1 MSSKIDELE
10 NKFQK
15 VMEGE
20 VSKLKEEFNKNH
32 PQNWS
37 NKRNIYILITVNSTI
52 AEEEKTMSEVKEW
65 LETFSIPGIECL
77 QTEFGA
83 DGFSTRRSLQYLEE
97 VDLDYTFS
105 SPKSLQLAEKPAI
118 TKELQQLKLTLH
130 GGSGTVKPR
139 KLNFGEDGSQ
149 QFSTPKC
156 SNGVDSQS
164 NSPLKRRKQELMGNV
179 SFLEVQIVRAE
190 EYLSQL

>member
-1 MSSKIDELE
+1 MDECFIIINQWRVRYFLRQHLLILIIVLQALHLLLMYLLILKSEIVDAINSILDTKLQRMAACLEATMSSKIDELE

-77 QTEFGA
+77 
-83 DGFSTRRSLQYLEE
+83 
-97 VDLDYTFS
+97 
-105 SPKSLQLAEKPAI
+105 
-118 TKELQQLKLTLH
+118 
-130 GGSGTVKPR
+130 
-139 KLNFGEDGSQ
+139 
-149 QFSTPKC
+149 
-156 SNGVDSQS
+156 
-164 NSPLKRRKQELMGNV
+164 
-179 SFLEVQIVRAE
+179 
-190 EYLSQL
+190 